1 MGDHLQLLIWQEP
14 GATPC
19 TVTCIDLSEPG
30 ATPCTVTCTL
40 LAVPGATP
48 CRTAELWDYPEASTL
63 DASALTLPEEMG
75 LWQCSEAEVRRQ
87 SVPVH

>member
-1 MGDHLQLLIWQEP
+1 MGGHLQLLIWQEP

-30 ATPCTVTCTL
+30 ATPCTETCTL

-48 CRTAELWDYPEASTL
+48 CKTAVLWDYPEASTL
-63 DASALTLPEEMG
+63 DASALALPEEMG
-75 LWQCSEAEVRRQ
+75 LWQCSAAEVHRQ